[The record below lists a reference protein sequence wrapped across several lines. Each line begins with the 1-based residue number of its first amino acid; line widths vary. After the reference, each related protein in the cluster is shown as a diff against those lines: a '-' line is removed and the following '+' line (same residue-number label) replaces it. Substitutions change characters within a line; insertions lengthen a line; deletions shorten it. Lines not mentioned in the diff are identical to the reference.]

1 MPVHAI
7 LLALRALRATPV
19 FTATALVTLALG
31 IGVNTSMFSVLNA
44 TLLRALPYPQSG
56 QLVRVYRTTARSQ
69 TLPHSPAN
77 FLDHQAQNTVFASLA
92 AASWTNFALAEPGHA
107 AERVTGLL
115 VTGDFFTVLGVQPAI
130 GRPLTRA
137 DDQPGRDNMVVLSDG
152 FWRRRFAADPAIVG
166 RDLRLD
172 GQRVTVAGVM
182 PPGFEDRQL
191 WGPIEM
197 WRPIA
202 FSAATRENRGNNWL
216 AIVGRLKPGTTVAAA
231 QAGMGAVA
239 ARLARDYPGPNGE
252 QGVIVLPL
260 AATGADPT
268 IRLLSWFT
276 MGLAACVLLIA
287 CANLA
292 NLQLARNVGRARDFA
307 LHAALGASR
316 LRVMRQ
322 SLVES
327 VLLGLAGGGLGLLV
341 AGWTT
346 DALGS
351 RVEIAGQTG
360 LAMPLDRTV
369 LAFTASAS
377 VLTGILF
384 GLLPAWLASRGD
396 VNETLKQGG
405 RGSTSRAHHRLRSGL
420 IVAEVALALVLLSA
434 AGFFIRGIDRFAVRD
449 HGWRTE
455 HLLTGSLTL
464 SAAYESN
471 ASRRAF
477 HERLQTSLAA
487 LPGVE
492 RVALSGNLPFN
503 GFAAG
508 QRFIIEGR
516 PVPRSGT
523 EPSRDVNFVSPEYFD
538 TLGIGLVEGRAF
550 EAADLTREP
559 IPTIINE
566 TMARQFWPGE
576 SAIGKRIAHPLVM
589 EWQEVV
595 GVVRDVSFATNL
607 SEPST
612 RFQAYRLLAR
622 EPNRSFTVTI
632 RSALPPETLTD
643 AVRRAVVAIDPDQ
656 PAQEIQSATRVISRG
671 LANFALV
678 GWLLAGF
685 AVLGLFLAAVGIYGV
700 IAAFVGQ
707 RINEIGIRV
716 ALGAQVRDV
725 LRLVLGQG
733 LRLALAGV
741 AIGLVGTYA
750 VARALTAIAP
760 SLPAPEAITALVVTG
775 VLLGFALLAC
785 WLPARQAVQ
794 VDPNVALRAD

>member
-1 MPVHAI
+1 MPLHAV
-7 LLALRALRATPV
+7 LLALRSLRAAPV

-31 IGVNTSMFSVLNA
+31 IGVNTSMFSILNA
-44 TLLRALPYPQSG
+44 TLLRALPYPDSG
-56 QLVRVYRTTARSQ
+56 QLVRVYRTTTVSQ

-77 FLDHQAQNTVFASLA
+77 FLDHQAQNTVFTALA
-92 AASWTNFALAEPGHA
+92 AASWTNLALAEPGHP
-107 AERVTGLL
+107 AERVAGMS
-115 VTGDFFTVLGVQPAI
+115 VTGDFFTVLGVQPTI
-130 GRPLTRA
+130 GRALTRD
-137 DDQPGRDNMVVLSDG
+137 DDQPGRDGVVVLSDAY
-152 FWRRRFAADPAIVG
+152 WRRRFSGDRTIVG
-166 RDLRLD
+166 RDIRLD
-172 GQRVTVAGVM
+172 GQRATVVGVM
-182 PPGFEDRQL
+182 PAGFDDRQL
-191 WGPIEM
+191 WGTIEM
-197 WRPIA
+197 WRPMA
-202 FSAATRENRGNNWL
+202 LTAAQRENRGGNSL

-239 ARLARDYPGPNGE
+239 ARLARDFPGPNAESG
-252 QGVIVLPL
+252 ISVLPL
-260 AATGADPT
+260 AATGTDPT

-316 LRVMRQ
+316 LRVIRQ

-327 VLLGLAGGGLGLLV
+327 VLLGVAGGALGLLV

-346 DALGS
+346 DALAS
-351 RVEIAGQTG
+351 RIEIAGQTG
-360 LAMPLDRTV
+360 LAMPLDRAV
-369 LAFTASAS
+369 LAFTAAAS
-377 VLTGILF
+377 VATGVLFGIL
-384 GLLPAWLASRGD
+384 PAFLASRGD
-396 VNETLKQGG
+396 VNEMLKQGG
-405 RGSTSRAHHRLRSGL
+405 RGSTSRGHHRLRHGL
-420 IVAEVALALVLLSA
+420 IVAEVAVALVLLSA

-449 HGWRTE
+449 NGWRAE
-455 HLLTGSLTL
+455 QLLTGSVTL
-464 SAAYESN
+464 SAAYDTN
-471 ASRRAF
+471 DSRRAF
-477 HERLQTSLAA
+477 HERLHTRLAA

-492 RVALSGNLPFN
+492 RVALSANLPFN

-516 PVPRSGT
+516 PVPRAGT

-538 TLGIGLVEGRAF
+538 TLGIGLVAGRAF
-550 EAADLTREP
+550 EAADLTRDP
-559 IPTIINE
+559 MPTIINE
-566 TMARQFWPGE
+566 SMAGQFWPGE

-595 GVVRDVSFATNL
+595 GVVRDVTFATNL
-607 SEPST
+607 GEPRT

-632 RSALPPETLTD
+632 RSALPPETITD
-643 AVRRAVVAIDPDQ
+643 AVQRAMAAIDPDQ
-656 PAQEIQSATRVISRG
+656 PAQQIQSATRVIGRG

-685 AVLGLFLAAVGIYGV
+685 ALLGLFLAAVGIYGV
-700 IAAFVGQ
+700 IAGFVGQ

-716 ALGAQVRDV
+716 ALGAQARDV

-733 LRLALAGV
+733 LRLALAGI
-741 AIGLVGTYA
+741 AIGLLGTYA
-750 VARALTAIAP
+750 VARVLASIAP
-760 SLPAPEAITALVVTG
+760 SLPAPEVMTALAVTAA
-775 VLLGFALLAC
+775 LIGFALLAS
-785 WLPARQAVQ
+785 WLPARQAVR